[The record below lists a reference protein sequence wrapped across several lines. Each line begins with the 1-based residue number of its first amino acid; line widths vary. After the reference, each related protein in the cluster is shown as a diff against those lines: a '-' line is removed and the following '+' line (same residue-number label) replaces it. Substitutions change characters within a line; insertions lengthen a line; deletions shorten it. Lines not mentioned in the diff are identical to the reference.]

1 VAAVFVTALALL
13 LGSIPSG
20 LVLSWYFTG
29 RDIRRA
35 GSGNIGAANV
45 AREAG
50 FKIGVL
56 VALLDI
62 AKGMVPVAIGTK
74 VGLGHPALAIVGL
87 AAVAGH
93 DFSIFLRFRGG
104 KGVATT
110 LGVALA
116 LALPATLL
124 ALVIWV
130 ATVAIWRYASLASL
144 LALAFL
150 PLGAYLTGRSPA
162 YVILFLGLFLLAA
175 AKHWENIVRLVQ
187 GTETRIRM
195 PGTAG

>member
-1 VAAVFVTALALL
+1 VAAVLVTAIALL

-20 LVLSWYFTG
+20 LVLSRYFTG

-45 AREAG
+45 VREAG

-62 AKGMVPVAIGTK
+62 AKGVVPVVVGMEA
-74 VGLGHPALAIVGL
+74 GLGHAALAIVGL
-87 AAVAGH
+87 AAVLGH

-110 LGVALA
+110 LGVALV
-116 LALPATLL
+116 LAPQATLV
-124 ALVIWV
+124 ALVIWL
-130 ATVAIWRYASLASL
+130 ATAVIWRYASLASL

-150 PLGAYLTGRSPA
+150 PLGAYLTGRPAA
-162 YVILFLGLFLLAA
+162 YVILFLVLFLLAA
-175 AKHWENIVRLVQ
+175 AKHWENIIRLTQ
-187 GTETRIRM
+187 GKETKIRT
-195 PGTAG
+195 PRVAD

>member
-1 VAAVFVTALALL
+1 VAAVLVTALALL

-20 LVLSWYFTG
+20 LVLSWFFTG

-50 FKIGVL
+50 FKIGIL

-62 AKGMVPVAIGTK
+62 AKGVVAVVAGTEA
-74 VGLGHPALAIVGL
+74 GLGHTALAVVAL
-87 AAVAGH
+87 AAVLGH
-93 DFSIFLRFRGG
+93 DFSLFLRFRGG

-110 LGVALA
+110 LGVALV
-116 LALPATLL
+116 LAFPATLL
-124 ALVIWV
+124 ALVVWV

-150 PLGAYLTGRSPA
+150 PLGAYLIGRPPA

-175 AKHWENIVRLVQ
+175 AKHWENIVRLTQ
-187 GTETRIRM
+187 GKEAKIRT
-195 PGTAG
+195 PRLAD